1 VCGQC
6 KQDDGGNEMNLCNLF
21 NQIQEIDTS
30 MDSADIY
37 AILGILHEKII
48 MDRYTASEIILQ
60 HLESK
65 GIDFENDPSFSELL
79 RKLDLKEFP

>member
-1 VCGQC
+1 
-6 KQDDGGNEMNLCNLF
+6 
-21 NQIQEIDTS
+21 
-30 MDSADIY
+30 
-37 AILGILHEKII
+37 